1 MKSFFA
7 VLGVVFSLLL
17 GMSFFQVQAAS
28 VYVIP
33 ESHLVDIRQAKA
45 AYDKKVDAD
54 TLFELAMAYAYSGL
68 IEKGW
73 GMLKRIPENDRDY
86 APKVLAK
93 YEPLVLSEPKE
104 WRHHFKLA
112 FAYYF
117 KGDKKEAIKRFQT
130 VLTIDPKHIWAM
142 GFIALIYGE
151 QERYDEAIVLC
162 KKALAIEPN
171 AAAIHF
177 LLGEAYRKTG
187 NTMGFLSEIMTVGR
201 IKASEKFVYPDF

>member
-1 MKSFFA
+1 MKR
-7 VLGVVFSLLL
+7 LIWGVFLLV
-17 GMSFFQVQAAS
+17 GFCFQLQAAS

-33 ESHLVDIRQAKA
+33 DAHIADIRQAKA
-45 AYDKKVDAD
+45 AYEKKVDAN
-54 TLFELAMAYAYSGL
+54 TLFELSMAYAYSGL

-73 GMLKRIPENDRDY
+73 GMLKRIPEYDKDY

-93 YEPLVLSEPKE
+93 YEPLTLQEPKE

-117 KGDKKEAIKRFQT
+117 KGDKKEAVNCFQT
-130 VLTIDPKHIWAM
+130 VLKLDPNNIWAM

-151 QERYDEAIVLC
+151 KERYDEAIALC

-201 IKASEKFVYPDF
+201 IKASEKFVYPDL